1 MTNAAASS
9 RIFYGWWMVLVSC
22 IAMAAG
28 PILIT
33 GTFGIFLKPLAETFG
48 WSRSAISFAF
58 SLVALMVSLYAPVVG
73 TFVDRF
79 GPRKVIVCGA
89 VVFGSGFCSF
99 WFLSGS
105 LWQFYGS
112 YLLTALG
119 GACLTSIP
127 FATAISRWFVRQRG
141 IALGLMGTGA
151 FLGGM
156 YAPPLVTYVITH
168 ADWRWA
174 YVTLGL
180 LVWGIAIPTIGLFL
194 VESPQQIGLR
204 PDGRKEEEASQPIA
218 ASHGASSRD
227 YTLAEARRTVPF
239 WCMAVSF
246 ALLSGTLHGCITHLA
261 PLLTDGGLSPQQ
273 AATALML
280 LSGLGVLGRI
290 IAGYLVDR
298 FPPHLVAAGLFM
310 TVAVGLLAGLNAG
323 DQRLALVFAAMIGL
337 GFGAET
343 DLMPYLIGHHFGLA
357 AFGKIFGWLFGA
369 FAFGAVLGPLLMG
382 WVFDTTGSYQIALMI
397 LIPATAVGAVLMLPL
412 GNRGWGL
419 GIGGWEKE
427 KGKASPLPSP

>member
-1 MTNAAASS
+1 MTSTVVTKS
-9 RIFYGWWMVLVSC
+9 CGSPRIFYGWWMVLVSC

-33 GTFGIFLKPLAETFG
+33 GTFGIFIKPLAETYG

-58 SLVALMVSLYAPVVG
+58 SLVALMVSFYAPLVG

-112 YLLTALG
+112 YLLTAFG

-141 IALGLMGTGA
+141 LALGLMGTGV

-204 PDGRKEEEASQPIA
+204 PDGKTEDETSQPIVM
-218 ASHGASSRD
+218 SHRTSGRD
-227 YTLAEARRTVPF
+227 CTLAEARRTVPF

-246 ALLSGTLHGCITHLA
+246 GLLSGALHGCITHLA
-261 PLLTDGGLSPQQ
+261 PLLTDTGLSPQQ
-273 AATALML
+273 AASALML
-280 LSGLGVLGRI
+280 LSGMGVLGRI

-298 FPPHLVAAGLFM
+298 FPAHLVAAGLFLI
-310 TVAVGLLAGLNAG
+310 VAVGLLAGLNAG
-323 DQRLALVFAAMIGL
+323 DQRLAFVFAAMIGL

-343 DLMPYLIGHHFGLA
+343 DLMPYLIGHHFGLTS
-357 AFGKIFGWLFGA
+357 FGKIFGWLYGA

-382 WVFDTTGSYQIALMI
+382 RVFDTTGSYQIALMI
-397 LIPATAVGAVLMLPL
+397 LIPATALGAGLMLPL
-412 GNRGWGL
+412 GRRSEELRMKSAELQAQG
-419 GIGGWEKE
+419 
-427 KGKASPLPSP
+427 

>member
-1 MTNAAASS
+1 MTNAAASP

-33 GTFGIFLKPLAETFG
+33 GTFGIFVKPLAETFG

-112 YLLTALG
+112 YLLTAFG

-141 IALGLMGTGA
+141 IALGMMGTGV

-174 YVTLGL
+174 YVMLGL

-204 PDGRKEEEASQPIA
+204 PDGRTEEEPSQPIA
-218 ASHGASSRD
+218 ASHRASGRD
-227 YTLAEARRTVPF
+227 CTLAEARRTVPF

-246 ALLSGTLHGCITHLA
+246 GLLSGALHGCITHLA
-261 PLLTDGGLSPQQ
+261 PLLTDTGLSPQQ
-273 AATALML
+273 AASALML
-280 LSGLGVLGRI
+280 LAGMGVLGRI

-298 FPPHLVAAGLFM
+298 FPAHLVAAGLFLI
-310 TVAVGLLAGLNAG
+310 VAVGLLAGLNAG
-323 DQRLALVFAAMIGL
+323 DQRLAFVFAAMIGL

-357 AFGKIFGWLFGA
+357 AFGKIFGWLYGA

-382 WVFDTTGSYQIALMI
+382 RVFDTTGSYQIALMI
-397 LIPATAVGAVLMLPL
+397 LIPATALGAGLMLPL
-412 GNRGWGL
+412 GGQREELRMKSAKLQAQG
-419 GIGGWEKE
+419 
-427 KGKASPLPSP
+427 